1 MTAIYQTF
9 LKLAEKMNGAKIEGQ
24 FAKDII

>member
-1 MTAIYQTF
+1 MNGVYNAF
-9 LKLAEKMNGAKIEGQ
+9 LRLAEKMNGAKIEGQ

>member
-1 MTAIYQTF
+1 MTGIYHAF

-24 FAKDII
+24 FAKDIL